1 MYAEMRPFSVR
12 LNIFDTSLIMLELK
26 LKSRPAKAFRGN
38 IHNIH
43 RNERLHAGPWSSPG
57 KRRHLSMGYLR
68 RWVDELSSPQLRTL
82 RRIVYAA
89 SLSLLL
95 TLLVV
100 MVYNCLRFFFQ
111 SPTYFNSEIMLQR
124 DAAFPSITFCP
135 EPNGYNLEVLQVK

>member
-1 MYAEMRPFSVR
+1 MRPFSVR

-43 RNERLHAGPWSSPG
+43 RNERLQHTWISQEKGLAHSI
-57 KRRHLSMGYLR
+57 MGYLR
-68 RWVDELSSPQLRTL
+68 RWLDELSSPQLRTL

-89 SLSLLL
+89 SLSMLL

-111 SPTYFNSEIMLQR
+111 SPTYFNSEVMLQK